1 MVGCVVGSV
10 RGQNGDGIDN
20 MRIAAAKGVGEQVQV
35 PTDKF
40 IEFVCKF
47 KRSAIVL
54 RVAELSKAKLF
65 NEFGKPDTLHT
76 WSGMALLAKT
86 ALLFG
91 DDEKPAP
98 NDQGWQRLFELAN
111 SIERRPE
118 LKGEDAVACVIQE
131 TIKTAAEQRFLTRE
145 DLKYLAGRSYIM
157 LRDIAGRPE
166 YAHLEVG
173 RRLRELTGVGIE
185 GYWLL
190 MYGLFA
196 VFSADDEKRMASF
209 RQDAVL
215 GPLPAEK
222 QKVVQPELTALLN
235 HISCDLDGFKKVYHD
250 TVMTRSDG
258 STSRKYKLEDAP
270 RYLYATEPNPLRDY
284 PILRVPG
291 DSFICPIT
299 PWLFVRAFYGVY
311 YDLIEAF
318 KRADEQ
324 VGNGPRNVFQ
334 SEAGYVFQD
343 YVGLQLKQVVKA
355 EHLRDEFL
363 YQHDGEGRSPDFIIG
378 RNPKAPIF
386 IECKA
391 RRPSAMLIATGED
404 EHVDLELGMGIAQA
418 LAQVAEFICRA
429 NEGVKG
435 LEAYAGL
442 TDCRLIIVLMETF
455 PTHCFEPR
463 RQRAIQLAIKM
474 KPHCADIISK
484 MQWFA
489 ASAHDLEY
497 AISLEQHKGVPLE
510 RQYKTYTECLAMSP
524 PIVRKRVKK
533 GREFLELRSEWTE
546 FLRLR
551 YGNIGAHNN
560 LINDAFKRLQ
570 EEGGKYFLGKPLP
583 PAPD

>member
-1 MVGCVVGSV
+1 
-10 RGQNGDGIDN
+10 
-20 MRIAAAKGVGEQVQV
+20 MRIAAATGLTEQV

-47 KRSAIVL
+47 RRSAIVL

-91 DDEKPAP
+91 DDEHPAP
-98 NDQGWQRLFELAN
+98 NNQGWQHLFELAN

-118 LKGEDAVACVIQE
+118 LRTEDAQTCVIQE

-145 DLKYLAGRSYIM
+145 DLKYLAGRNYIM
-157 LRDIAGRPE
+157 LHDIADWPE
-166 YAHLEVG
+166 HRHLAVDK
-173 RRLRELTGVGIE
+173 RLKELTGVGIE
-185 GYWLL
+185 AYWFL
-190 MYGLFA
+190 MYGLFG
-196 VFSADDEKRMASF
+196 VFAAADDKRRASF
-209 RQDAVL
+209 RLDTVL
-215 GPLPAEK
+215 GPLSAEI
-222 QKVVQPELTALLN
+222 QKVVQPELVALLG
-235 HISCDLDGFKKVYHD
+235 HISCDLDGFKKAYHD
-250 TVMTRSDG
+250 TTVTKPDG
-258 STSRKYKLEDAP
+258 TAVRKYKLEDAP

-284 PILRVPG
+284 PIILAP
-291 DSFICPIT
+291 DASYICPIT

-318 KRADEQ
+318 RLEEERE
-324 VGNGPRNVFQ
+324 GGTRRNVF
-334 SEAGYVFQD
+334 EGKAGYVFQD
-343 YVGLQLKQVVKA
+343 YVGLQLKQVVQA
-355 EHLRDEFL
+355 AHLRDEFV

-378 RNPKAPIF
+378 RTPKAPIF
-386 IECKA
+386 VECKA

-404 EHVDLELGMGIAQA
+404 ECVDSELGMGIARA

-429 NEGVKG
+429 NDGVKG

-442 TDCRLIIVLMETF
+442 SDYRLIVVLMETF
-455 PTHCFEPR
+455 PTHHFEPR
-463 RQRAIQLAIKM
+463 RQKAVQLAIKM

-497 AISLEQHKGVPLE
+497 AVSLEQHKGFPLE
-510 RQYKTYTECLAMSP
+510 RQFKKYVEYLLQSA

-533 GREFLELRSEWTE
+533 GRKSIELRNEWTE
-546 FLRLR
+546 FLKLR
-551 YGNIGAHNN
+551 YGNISAHNN
-560 LINDAFKRLQ
+560 LITDAFRRLQ
-570 EEGGKYFLGKPLP
+570 EGGEEYFLGKPLP
-583 PAPD
+583 PAQ